1 MKPLHIALLA
11 IGATLAGDL
20 AFQMTQLAPLSQPTA
35 PVAAA
40 TAESTPAPAVSSVA
54 PTPPA
59 VHEKTKPSPMPDV
72 LAPPAIYEDHVSAAP
87 ALRKDAPAAVR
98 TPMAAASTKPVQWT
112 AVPYQPPPKDLIAQ
126 APVSP
131 LPAEPAPKPEPRKV
145 TLNTGTVVVI
155 RLSEPLSADRATD
168 GDLFHAILA
177 EPVVAD
183 GLVIAERGARVTGR
197 IVEAHKPGRF
207 GAKSLL
213 ELELS
218 NLATSDGQDI
228 PVSTDP
234 WTEQSDQLVNVP
246 SSLVIRF
253 HLAGRVTIT
262 ERQL

>member
-11 IGATLAGDL
+11 IGATLAGAL

-40 TAESTPAPAVSSVA
+40 TAESTPVPAVSSVA
-54 PTPPA
+54 ATPPA

-72 LAPPAIYEDHVSAAP
+72 TAPPAIYEDHV
-87 ALRKDAPAAVR
+87 
-98 TPMAAASTKPVQWT
+98 AAASTKPVQWT
-112 AVPYQPPPKDLIAQ
+112 AVPYQPPPKNLIAQ
-126 APVSP
+126 APAPP
-131 LPAEPAPKPEPRKV
+131 LPAEPTAAPKPEPRKV

-218 NLATSDGQDI
+218 NLATSDGQDVPI
-228 PVSTDP
+228 STGP
-234 WTEQSDQLVNVP
+234 WSEQSDQLVSVP

-253 HLAGRVTIT
+253 RLAGRVTIT